1 MSERNSEIS
10 ISLWNVGFETKFFFV
25 SSQDN
30 NPQKKIIMPPSNAN
44 YGIPVANSD
53 VQVNDLA
60 SFLNKILELLP

>member
-30 NPQKKIIMPPSNAN
+30 NPQKMPPTNAN
-44 YGIPVANSD
+44 YGFPVANSD
-53 VQVNDLA
+53 VQANDLA
-60 SFLNKILELLP
+60 SFLNKILQLLP